1 MITSDTVSP
10 CTGVCRIDEATGW
23 CLGCAR
29 TADEIADWRARP
41 PEFRAAVWLALP
53 TRLNAL
59 GLSVRRLHWTVE
71 ETRAF
76 VLDRLARGAGTWV
89 MGVVGAVAEFAP
101 APGATVEA
109 AVEGET
115 VTARTAGGA
124 LRLVIDS
131 WVRALA
137 FGPEE
142 DPATRIALVTLREKG
157 RPDRHEGLTALGSD
171 TGALDPEARTHGFY
185 DLGLNRAEA
194 RFCIRLP
201 EGPARDAVEAAR
213 GLPLTAALPRIGP
226 VLMAAQPV
234 RVVETA
240 LGRAEVS
247 APIPP
252 QGGQSPA
259 GPHTHLLP
267 DHLATGRA
275 TPAGLD
281 VPRAYL
287 PGVLWYPARGAESR
301 T

>member
-10 CTGVCRIDEATGW
+10 CIGICRIDEATGW

-41 PEFRAAVWLALP
+41 PAFRAAVWQALP
-53 TRLNAL
+53 ARFDAL
-59 GLSVRRLHWTVE
+59 GLSLRRLPWTAE

-109 AVEGET
+109 TVEGEA
-115 VTARTAGGA
+115 VIARTPGGA
-124 LRLVIDS
+124 LRLVIDD

-137 FGPEE
+137 FGPTD

-157 RPDRHEGLTALGSD
+157 RPDRHDGLTALGPD
-171 TGALDPEARTHGFY
+171 TVALDPAARSHRLY

-213 GLPLTAALPRIGP
+213 GLPLAAVLPRLGP
-226 VLMAAQPV
+226 ALLAAQPV

-240 LGRAEVS
+240 LGRAEIS

-252 QGGQSPA
+252 PGGQSPA

-275 TPAGLD
+275 TPVGLD

-287 PGVLWYPARGAESR
+287 PGVLWYPPEGAACSA
-301 T
+301 

>member
-10 CTGVCRIDEATGW
+10 CTGVCRIDAATGW
-23 CLGCAR
+23 CRGCAR

-41 PEFRAAVWLALP
+41 PEFRAAVWQALP
-53 TRLNAL
+53 ARFDAL

-76 VLDRLARGAGTWV
+76 AVDRLDRGAGTWV

-101 APGATVEA
+101 APGATVQVA
-109 AVEGET
+109 ALGDT
-115 VTARTAGGA
+115 VTARTPGGA
-124 LRLVIDS
+124 LRLEIDQ

-137 FGPEE
+137 FGPEN

-157 RPDRHEGLTALGSD
+157 RPDRHDGLTALGPD
-171 TGALDPEARTHGFY
+171 TAALDAEARDHWLY
-185 DLGLNRAEA
+185 DLGLNRSEA

-213 GLPLTAALPRIGP
+213 GLPLAAALPRIGP
-226 VLMAAQPV
+226 ALMAAQPV

-252 QGGQSPA
+252 PGGRSPP
-259 GPHTHLLP
+259 GPHTHLLL

-287 PGVLWYPARGAESR
+287 SGVLWYPPTGQ
-301 T
+301 